1 MWWGRERSRAAM
13 TVVHPLLRSKLY
25 SVYPTKCVSY
35 SIYPCNSSLI
45 LRNHFSL
52 FSSYRLVHWS
62 TSCVGLSF
70 PASYMGTSLRDLPRV
85 IPGQVLPDSE
95 FRFLKTEPEPT
106 PSYYIETYVCILLN
120 LLLCMSPRDVIYSLH
135 PSLLEQS
142 VLSSGYLI

>member
-1 MWWGRERSRAAM
+1 M
-13 TVVHPLLRSKLY
+13 TLNYQIQWITQSWHVTGVLY
-25 SVYPTKCVSY
+25 HCLTLATD
-35 SIYPCNSSLI
+35 SSLI

-70 PASYMGTSLRDLPRV
+70 PASYVGTSLRDLPRV